1 MSEADIKMILGL
13 DKYAVIYKDENG
25 KTIPFSVFTKF
36 VSAGKSFKDLKKPET
51 LTAEISIIAESSA
64 TVALGNNKKSGLL
77 IAKGG
82 LIPALK
88 HRDLNGAQHKLSN
101 NNSRYTLLSFYFSEC
116 APCIKE
122 IPELNTYAALHK
134 DMNALAITFDPK
146 SNAEIFVSKYGLKW
160 PIIANAQSFIDALG
174 ISAYPT
180 LVLVSPEGKLIATKT
195 GGIISSTNKNAGL
208 EALEAWVLANKSQ
221 VTK

>member
-1 MSEADIKMILGL
+1 MSEADIKMILDL

-25 KTIPFSVFTKF
+25 KTIPFSVFAEF
-36 VSAGKSFKDLKKPET
+36 VSAGKSFKDLKRPET

-64 TVALGNNKKSGLL
+64 TVAPGNNKKSGVL
-77 IAKGG
+77 IANGG
-82 LIPALK
+82 LMPALK
-88 HRDLNGAQHKLSN
+88 YRDLNGSQHKLSN

-122 IPELNTYAALHK
+122 IPELNTYATKHK
-134 DMNALAITFDPK
+134 DINVLAITFDPK
-146 SNAEIFVSKYGLKW
+146 SNAEIFVAKYGLKW
-160 PIIANAQSFIDALG
+160 PTIANAQSFIDVLG

-180 LVLVSPEGKLIATKT
+180 LVLVSPEGRLVATKI

-208 EALEAWVLANKSQ
+208 EALEQWVQDNKI
-221 VTK
+221 KN